1 MASKRKPA
9 TGEGR
14 YTLVKNDDADSFVIP
29 VEKLDEWFAWLGLD
43 EDDPASWNVPS
54 FAREVGVMLTFTDPQ
69 GLRENDD
76 LWRQITCG
84 SRVPVPRSVKRS
96 SRTSARTTT
105 S

>member
-84 SRVPVPRSVKRS
+84 FRGPVTRSVNK
-96 SRTSARTTT
+96 
-105 S
+105 